1 MASAVTPHIDL
12 VLKSKGRRL
21 RRFSIF
27 LRNIPYAC
35 PLHQGPL
42 YHLWVRGLELP
53 YADIKQDGNLVPTL
67 ALTILQAEGVLT
79 IIRIFDK
86 KPCHQRTLQ

>member
-1 MASAVTPHIDL
+1 MACAVTPHIDL
-12 VLKSKGRRL
+12 VLKSKGRHL

-42 YHLWVRGLELP
+42 YHLWTTVVGLELP
-53 YADIKQDGNLVPTL
+53 YPDIRQDGNVVPTL
-67 ALTILQAEGVLT
+67 ALTICKRPGSYNNT
-79 IIRIFDK
+79 DFR
-86 KPCHQRTLQ
+86 

>member
-12 VLKSKGRRL
+12 VLKSKGWRL
-21 RRFSIF
+21 RQFSIF

-42 YHLWVRGLELP
+42 YHLWTTVVGLELP
-53 YADIKQDGNLVPTL
+53 YADIKQDGNVVPTL
-67 ALTILQAEGVLT
+67 ALTILQATG
-79 IIRIFDK
+79 F
-86 KPCHQRTLQ
+86 LQQYEF